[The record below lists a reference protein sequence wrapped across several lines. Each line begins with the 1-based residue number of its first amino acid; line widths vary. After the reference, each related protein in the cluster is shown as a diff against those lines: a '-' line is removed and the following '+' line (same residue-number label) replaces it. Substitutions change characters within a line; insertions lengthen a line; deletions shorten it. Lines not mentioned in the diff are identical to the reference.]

1 MKSTFQKQILVSI
14 ALAVLGIVF
23 PIAAAEVT
31 GDWRTSGGV
40 QMFRFETSALK
51 GRFIAGDQRE
61 LPRGYARH
69 GLRGLVLQPSG
80 KDPHPPTGKVGGKRR
95 HRGMLNLYRVYS
107 ATESFG
113 ALRDE
118 DADIEEK
125 ADGATLTWPAID
137 QRPATISATWK
148 ITGPAQ
154 IDLKIVVDPQRDI
167 ANFEILL
174 ANYVAL
180 DMSKGLYIERDGA
193 PVFGETAVQGNN
205 YGFYP
210 LNVAARKNAA
220 NSGRFHASWKWPSF
234 IPQDYAALPL
244 AVAGDDAADIL
255 LMSDPQSTSAVCVT
269 PNRRDGAPPE
279 TWTSIEQHS
288 AMYLSFFSRDVRAGE
303 SLVAH
308 SRLVFIKKPSNPSES
323 HQRIYAR
330 FLEDISDASSDPAP
344 SKSSD
349 SKPFP
354 QNRLRDFY
362 KNQARRFLRGGNAIP
377 SILPAFP
384 GLDGGIFGHWGQ
396 NTEPSFADDQ
406 LNAVDTGGLV
416 SQSVRYQ
423 GSITTRAITVSLGE
437 EGEAAAVFDPERLTF
452 TDAWQ
457 GGFVRWDSR
466 RFGLNSGVRPA
477 GKRLLN
483 LSDSEWSA
491 APKQYLGLHRN
502 GNRTVFHYRIG
513 DAEVYDHAWFE
524 NGKLTRS
531 ITIDGKLP
539 EGVSLQSNWAPKID
553 DGETKALALGN
564 RPRWADSEVVTGG
577 ELGTETGPYV
587 IDTLTIPY
595 RDQNPFKMPFRV
607 GGFDFLPDGR
617 AAVCTFMGD
626 VWLVDG
632 IDGDLD
638 RLNWKRFASGL
649 HQALG
654 LVVKDGKV
662 LVLGRD
668 QITRLHDRNDDGEA
682 DYYECLTSEYPTAA
696 GNSYACTLHQDD
708 AGTLYWFTRSERM
721 GFTRYPEGGK
731 PESIATG
738 LRGSNGT
745 GVSPNGKIRLCTV
758 QEGRWTPASAIFE
771 VGGGSY
777 HGFWGPQQ
785 GQGKHGYDPPLCYIP
800 RGIDN
805 SSGDIA
811 FLPDDPRLGPIAG
824 SIIGTSWGAC
834 QHYLILREEVGGRSQ
849 GGIVPLPGDFLS
861 GAHRSRFNPRD
872 GHFYVAGSSGWGSYA
887 RKPGSLQRVRYTG
900 GDLFLPRE
908 VETRENGLIVRF
920 NDRIDPA
927 SLKLN
932 KAFCEQW
939 NYLYSSAYGSGE
951 YSPRNSGR
959 QGHDL
964 VKIRSLTALEDGRS
978 VFIEIPQLHP
988 VMQLHLYLEFRTADG
1003 RKVTSDIYYS
1013 IFQLGKPFTQFAG
1026 YRAILKEPYPEF
1038 PLPEA
1043 HARDPRLVAQE
1054 KLGKSTRGFETA
1066 VVNCV
1071 PGLQFEPRRIRMRAG
1086 RRAAITLINKDVEM
1100 PHNLVLVQPGR
1111 IEAIGSASMLQ
1122 AADPSA
1128 VARHYVPDDAG
1139 VMAMSPLIQP
1149 GEQYA
1154 IYFNTPK
1161 QPGEYPILCT
1171 FPGHWVIMRGILE
1184 IVD

>member
-1 MKSTFQKQILVSI
+1 MRSIFEKRILPCI
-14 ALAVLGIVF
+14 ASAVLGVVF
-23 PIAAAEVT
+23 SNTAAEVT
-31 GDWRTSGGV
+31 GEWRSSGGV
-40 QMFRFETSALK
+40 QRLHFETPALK
-51 GRFIAGDQRE
+51 GRFVAGDERE

-80 KDPHPPTGKVGGKRR
+80 KDPHSPSGKVGGKRR
-95 HRGMLNLYRVYS
+95 HQGMLNLYRVYS

-118 DADIEEK
+118 DADIQEA
-125 ADGATLTWPAID
+125 ADGATLTWPAND
-137 QRPATISATWK
+137 RRPAAISATWK

-154 IDLKIVVDPQRDI
+154 IDLKIVVNPEKDI
-167 ANFEILL
+167 ENFEILL

-180 DMSKGLYIERDGA
+180 NLSKGIYVGKDGA
-193 PVFGETAVQGNN
+193 PVFGETAVSGND

-210 LNVAARKNAA
+210 LNAEARKSLA
-220 NSGRFHASWKWPSF
+220 NSGRVHSDWKWPSF
-234 IPQDYAALPL
+234 IPKDYAALPL
-244 AVAGDDAADIL
+244 AVAGDDATEIL

-269 PNRRDGAPPE
+269 PNRKDGTPPE

-288 AMYLSFFSRDVRAGE
+288 AMYLSFFCRDVRAGE
-303 SLVAH
+303 SLEAH
-308 SRLVFIKKPSNPSES
+308 ARLVFLKKPSDPSEA

-330 FLEDISDASSDPAP
+330 FLEDISDRPSESTPPSSSA
-344 SKSSD
+344 

-362 KNQARRFLRGGNAIP
+362 KTQAQRFLGGGNAIP
-377 SILPAFP
+377 AILPAFP

-396 NTEPSFADDQ
+396 NTEPSFADVE
-406 LNAVDTGGLV
+406 LNAVDTGGMV
-416 SQSVRYQ
+416 SQSVRYR
-423 GSITTRAITVSLGE
+423 GAITARAITVSLGD

-466 RFGLNSGVRPA
+466 RFGLNSGVTPA

-483 LSDSEWSA
+483 LSDSEWGD

-513 DAEVYDHAWFE
+513 NAEIYDHAWFE
-524 NGKLTRS
+524 NGELTRD

-539 EGVSLQSNWAPKID
+539 AGVRLKSKWTPNID
-553 DGETKALALGN
+553 GGETKALALGN
-564 RPRWADSEVVTGG
+564 RPRWPGSEIVTRG
-577 ELGTETGPYV
+577 ERGSGSGPYV

-595 RDQNPFKMPFRV
+595 RDQNPFKTPFRV

-638 RLNWKRFASGL
+638 RLTWKRFASGL
-649 HQALG
+649 HQPLG
-654 LVVKDGKV
+654 LVVKDGKI

-682 DYYECLTSEYPTAA
+682 DHYECLTDEYPTAA
-696 GNSYACTLHQDD
+696 GNSYACSLHQDD
-708 AGTLYWFTRSERM
+708 SGTLYWFTRSDGM
-721 GFTRYPEGGK
+721 GFTRYQQDGK

-745 GVSPNGKIRLCTV
+745 GVSPDGKVRLCTV
-758 QEGRWTPASAIFE
+758 QEGPWTPASAIFE

-777 HGFWGPQQ
+777 HGFQGPRQ
-785 GQGKHGYDPPLCYIP
+785 GHGTHGYDPPMCYLP

-834 QHYLILREEVGGRSQ
+834 QHYLILREEIGSRSQ
-849 GGIVPLPGDFLS
+849 GGVVPLAGDFLS

-887 RKPGSLQRVRYTG
+887 KEPGSLQRVRHTG
-900 GDLFLPRE
+900 GDMFLPRE

-920 NDRIDPA
+920 NARVDPS
-927 SLKLN
+927 SLQLS

-951 YSPRNSGR
+951 YSPRNPGR
-959 QGHDL
+959 LGHDP

-988 VMQLHLYLEFRTADG
+988 VMQLHLYLELQTADG
-1003 RKVTSDIYYS
+1003 RSVTPDIYYS

-1026 YRAILKEPYPEF
+1026 YRAIPKEPFPEF

-1043 HARDPRLVAQE
+1043 QARDPRLVAQE

-1066 VVNCV
+1066 VVNCA

-1086 RRAAITLINKDVEM
+1086 RRAAITLVNTDVEM
-1100 PHNLVLVQPGR
+1100 PHNFVLTRPGR
-1111 IEAIGSASMLQ
+1111 VEAIGTASMLQ
-1122 AADPSA
+1122 ASDPSA

-1139 VMAMSPLIQP
+1139 VIAMSPLIQP

-1161 QPGEYPILCT
+1161 QPGEYPFLCT
-1171 FPGHWVIMRGILE
+1171 FPGHWVIMRGVLE